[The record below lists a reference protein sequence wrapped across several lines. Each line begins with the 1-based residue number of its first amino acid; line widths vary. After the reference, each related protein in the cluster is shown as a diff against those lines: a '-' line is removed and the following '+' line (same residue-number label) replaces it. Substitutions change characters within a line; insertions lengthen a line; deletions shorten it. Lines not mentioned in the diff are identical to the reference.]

1 MLSELGTA
9 ALIGAG
15 VLGGGSAGDTVG
27 VIGIVTLVGGMWSG
41 TVSTALCFFTLFAN
55 VAILLAFVATN
66 GLLSILDDNYPGVRN
81 ENALSEE
88 VVSYDGGGAK
98 DFDICCLLVGGTTFR
113 LFDPRSRDDGAFFEI
128 VF

>member
-27 VIGIVTLVGGMWSG
+27 VVGIVTLVGGMWSG
-41 TVSTALCFFTLFAN
+41 AVSTVLCIFALFAN

-88 VVSYDGGGAK
+88 VVSYNGGSAK
-98 DFDICCLLVGGTTFR
+98 DFDICCLLVGGTMFG
-113 LFDPRSRDDGAFFEI
+113 LFDPRSHDDGAFFEI